1 MVWMFHKKTL
11 KFLKKDKAFS
21 KTPKSFMSILIEVV
35 D

>member
-1 MVWMFHKKTL
+1 MFYKKL
-11 KFLKKDKAFS
+11 EVLEEDKAFS